1 MLIDD
6 QVYEGR
12 YKRSLFIDLI
22 ERSDVSQLN
31 ALQLHHSYNSIY
43 FVDERDKEYIAE
55 LWSIHKHAIIKPKVR
70 FVRRDGWLVDG
81 KSVDGILYQLYEPQ
95 LNIKLNMSFIECQTI
110 SESEYKPRKRSP
122 ELVNKL
128 EKRIKKNENRKY

>member
-6 QVYEGR
+6 HVYGGW

-43 FVDERDKEYIAE
+43 FADERDKEYISE
-55 LWSIHKHAIIKPKVR
+55 LWSVHKHAIIQPKVR

-81 KSVDGILYQLYEPQ
+81 KPVDGILYQMYEPQ
-95 LNIKLNMSFIECQTI
+95 LNIKLDLSFIECTPI
-110 SESEYKPRKRSP
+110 SESEYKSRKRSP
-122 ELVNKL
+122 ELVKEL
-128 EKRIKKNENRKY
+128 ENRIKKIENSQS